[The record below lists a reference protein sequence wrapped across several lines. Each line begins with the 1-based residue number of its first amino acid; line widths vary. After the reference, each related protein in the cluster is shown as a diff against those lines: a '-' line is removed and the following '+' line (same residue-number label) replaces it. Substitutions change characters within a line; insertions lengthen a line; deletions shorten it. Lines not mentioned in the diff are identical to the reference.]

1 MKEKTKKIL
10 NTVLSYKGAAWL
22 NFALSVMFLFF
33 AIFYVKVEIAIL
45 GTPHLLYAGLFCM
58 LHIERN
64 ESVFW
69 KDRYLSWRCLAESI
83 AEQCHRYKELYGDL
97 PKEETKEEQHD
108 TNK

>member
-10 NTVLSYKGAAWL
+10 NTELGYKGAAWL
-22 NFALSVMFLFF
+22 NFALSVMFIFF
-33 AIFYVKVEIAIL
+33 AIFYGEVEIVIL
-45 GTPHLLYAGLFCM
+45 GTPHLLYAGLLYM
-58 LHIERN
+58 LHLERN
-64 ESVFW
+64 ESVYW

-83 AEQCHRYKELYGDL
+83 AEQYHRYKELYGDL